1 MNTRVDTKAM
11 KARIDILDL
20 LKIVGAQVDGEE
32 LYFDQEVRVYC
43 PFCSDATSR
52 KPAGRANPIKGLYHC
67 WACGF
72 GGDIFDVARQ
82 FLSEE
87 DEPGDLFGSYSV
99 PFEAVIAW
107 LEAKFPVEGGDDD
120 PWAT

>member
-1 MNTRVDTKAM
+1 MSALVDVKAL

-20 LKIVGAQVDGEE
+20 LKIVGARIDGEE

-43 PFCSDATSR
+43 PFCSDANSR
-52 KPAGRANPIKGLYHC
+52 KPAGRANPVKGLYHC

-72 GGDIFDVARQ
+72 GGDIIDVARQ
-82 FLSEE
+82 FLSE
-87 DEPGDLFGSYSV
+87 DESGDLFGSYAV
-99 PFEAVIAW
+99 PFDVVVQW
-107 LEAKFPVEGGDDD
+107 LEGKFPPEGGGDD